1 MRKSTDAFRLGTK
14 EEVEQKVSLISI
26 PGQNGIAKNDVVI
39 AYQTIASNGDRYA
52 VFVNADSKE
61 RSFVLSDIYKELLKG
76 HVLVDGKRAGIAALT
91 DLVGVTLTDD
101 AVVLAPLT
109 ATVIRLPYI
118 TTAVPDTAPTA
129 EEKPSLD
136 FTTKERTE
144 EKILPIVEEIR
155 YDASLSTDQSYV
167 LQEGKTGKKVLV
179 YQDVLIDG
187 KVVATNLLSETV
199 VDSET
204 RIVVKGSMEAKK
216 EAEKPSLSTTAQAS
230 GQATSG
236 ASKASLPI
244 TGDRQSDLA
253 LLGLGLAGLGLTVAA
268 QGRTKKSEE

>member
-1 MRKSTDAFRLGTK
+1 
-14 EEVEQKVSLISI
+14 
-26 PGQNGIAKNDVVI
+26 
-39 AYQTIASNGDRYA
+39 
-52 VFVNADSKE
+52 ADSKE

-76 HVLVDGKRAGIAALT
+76 QVLVDGKRAGIAALT

-144 EKILPIVEEIR
+144 EKILPIVEVIR

-204 RIVVKGSMEAKK
+204 RIVVKGSMEAK
-216 EAEKPSLSTTAQAS
+216 
-230 GQATSG
+230 
-236 ASKASLPI
+236 
-244 TGDRQSDLA
+244 
-253 LLGLGLAGLGLTVAA
+253 
-268 QGRTKKSEE
+268 